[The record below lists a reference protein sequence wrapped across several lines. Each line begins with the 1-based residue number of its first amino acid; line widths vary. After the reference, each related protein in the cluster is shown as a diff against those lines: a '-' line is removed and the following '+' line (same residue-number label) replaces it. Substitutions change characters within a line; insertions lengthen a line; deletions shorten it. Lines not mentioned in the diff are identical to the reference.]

1 MHMVRLTKRDV
12 RLLVKL
18 NASRWLATRQV
29 QALIF
34 PGTDLSLTRRRL
46 RKLAQEGYVRSIRQ
60 HHEAEAFHTVG
71 PKGAALLEARGKK
84 VVREQSLPK
93 QLTHFVG
100 INDIRIAVETG
111 GAPVKYFYAAWEL
124 GQFEHF
130 RHLIPD
136 AIFSTMDGQRRRFA
150 VEYDCS
156 TESRALIARKVT
168 AYLEG
173 GTSFAWHAVL
183 IICGT
188 ASRVRSLAVYLRR
201 MDLPAC
207 RFLAAVMADVRE
219 AGIYGRV
226 FIDLSGAGTH
236 RIALREVAC

>member
-1 MHMVRLTKRDV
+1 MVKLTKRDV

-29 QALIF
+29 HAFIF
-34 PGTDLSLTRRRL
+34 PGTNITAVRRRL
-46 RKLAQEGYVRSIRQ
+46 RKLTQEGYVRSIRP

-84 VVREQSLPK
+84 VAREQTLPK
-93 QLTHFVG
+93 QLGHLVG

-111 GAPVKYFYAAWEL
+111 GASVSYFYAAWEL
-124 GQFEHF
+124 GRFEYF

-136 AIFSTMDGQRRRFA
+136 AVFCITDGRNRRFA

-156 TESRALIARKVT
+156 TESRAMLARKVT

-173 GTSFAWHAVL
+173 GTSFVWHAVL
-183 IICGT
+183 IIGET
-188 ASRVRSLAVYLRR
+188 ASRVRSIAAYLRR
-201 MDLPAC
+201 LDLPE
-207 RFLAAVMADVRE
+207 RRILAAVMADVRD

-226 FIDLSGAGTH
+226 FMDLNEQGTH
-236 RIALREVAC
+236 RITLREVGC